1 MNALAYIL
9 LVIAIIWIILVLAAH
24 LPTWLL
30 LLVLLL
36 VLVAFV

>member
-1 MNALAYIL
+1 MNALVYIL
-9 LVIAIIWIILVLAAH
+9 LIIAIIWIILVLAAH

-36 VLVAFV
+36 ALAAFI